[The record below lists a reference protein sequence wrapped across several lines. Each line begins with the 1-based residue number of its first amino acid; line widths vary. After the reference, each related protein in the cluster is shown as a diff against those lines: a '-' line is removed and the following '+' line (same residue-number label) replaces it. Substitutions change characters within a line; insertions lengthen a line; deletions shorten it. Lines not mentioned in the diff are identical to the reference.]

1 MKRPIFSWDPE
12 EGTALCIIQDKE
24 KTYYGIAN
32 CSPEDRDM
40 MSEKTGCFIAEKRAY
55 IMALQDFRDKLR
67 IELRALK
74 RFYYSINTSKY
85 FDSKSYEVRRLI
97 SHIEMTKKDIEDTK
111 KVLEYEKQQLKDY
124 LKDKEIFYKKIRRN
138 REKNNLQVKNK

>member
-32 CSPEDRDM
+32 CSPEDQDM

-55 IMALQDFRDKLR
+55 IMALQSYRDRLR
-67 IELRALK
+67 IELKALK

-85 FDSKSYEVRRLI
+85 FNPESFEARRLI
-97 SHIEMTKKDIEDTK
+97 THMEMTQKDIEDTK
-111 KVLEYEKQQLKDY
+111 EVLKYEKQQLKDY
-124 LKDKEIFYKKIRRN
+124 LKDKENFYKKIRHN
-138 REKNNLQVKNK
+138 REKNNPQVKNK

>member
-1 MKRPIFSWDPE
+1 
-12 EGTALCIIQDKE
+12 
-24 KTYYGIAN
+24 
-32 CSPEDRDM
+32 

-67 IELRALK
+67 IELKALK

-85 FDSKSYEVRRLI
+85 FNSESYEVRRLI

-138 REKNNLQVKNK
+138 REKNNL

>member
-12 EGTALCIIQDKE
+12 EGTALCIKKKKK

-67 IELRALK
+67 IELKALK

-111 KVLEYEKQQLKDY
+111 KVLEYEKQ
-124 LKDKEIFYKKIRRN
+124 
-138 REKNNLQVKNK
+138 